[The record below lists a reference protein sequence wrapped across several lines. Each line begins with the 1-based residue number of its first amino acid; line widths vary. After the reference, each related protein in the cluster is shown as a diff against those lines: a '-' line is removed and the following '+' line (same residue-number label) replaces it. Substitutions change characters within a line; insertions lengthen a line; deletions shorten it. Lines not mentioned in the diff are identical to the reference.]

1 MQKTILLVDDEA
13 AILRALNRLLRRA
26 GFTVFTA
33 NSGQEALEVLQRE
46 NIQVVLSDFRM
57 PHMTGGELLAKVKEE
72 HQNIVG
78 LVLSGF
84 ADLESVT
91 KILNDGSA
99 SKFLHKPWDDS
110 ELLQQIEWAFEHW
123 STLNKQSGLT
133 RMVMESDEALLEID
147 AAGIVRNL
155 NPAAME
161 LCSATENDVLNNKI
175 TDFIYALSPRQLDL
189 LCTQAENSAELVDGD
204 NLYEVT
210 CHPLGNERWILSAR
224 HKSRNSGLGVKNLL
238 HRSEVMRRLEDWM
251 STPDHNTSD
260 AETGVSVI
268 YLDVNRFQTFNDSLG
283 YREADRLL
291 AEIARTLIEQKPQDA
306 MIGRMTG
313 DEFVFIL
320 PTVRSDQHTVA
331 LINQILEPFDR
342 PIGFAERKVYI
353 SFSAAYA
360 LAPEDGSCPEE
371 LLRNAK
377 SAAAYSKRRGRSVHP
392 RYKPA
397 MNQRTSELMTI
408 QSDLYRALEKNQ
420 FSVVFQPK
428 VSLKTGRILGAES
441 LLRWKHDTLG
451 FISPATFIPLAE
463 DNGLID
469 TIGEWVLATSATQ
482 SKIWQMDGLPPFRL
496 AVNLS
501 GRQLQEEGLLDAV
514 KVILTNTG
522 IEPNQLE
529 LEVTETFM
537 MQDIEHSLQLLKELK
552 SLGIRL
558 ALDDFGTGYSS
569 LNYLS
574 RLPVDTL
581 KIDRSFVTDLE
592 NSQERLDLVRNVIR
606 MSHDLGMEVVAEGVE
621 TQAQFDLLAEVQCDE
636 VQGYFISPPVPAD
649 KFRDLLENQ
658 PLIGRD
664 FVTPA
669 PETME
674 S

>member
-26 GFTVFTA
+26 GYTVFTA
-33 NSGQEALEVLQRE
+33 NSGKEALEVLQRE
-46 NIQVVLSDFRM
+46 NIKVVLSDFRM
-57 PHMTGGELLAKVKEE
+57 PHMTGGELLAKVKAE
-72 HQNIVG
+72 HHNIVG
-78 LVLSGF
+78 LVLSGY

-99 SKFLHKPWDDS
+99 NKFLNKPWDDS
-110 ELLQQIEWAFEHW
+110 ELLSQIEWAFEHW
-123 STLNKQSGLT
+123 NTLNKQSGLT
-133 RMVMESDEALLEID
+133 RMVMESDEALFEVD
-147 AAGIVRNL
+147 SNGIVCNL
-155 NPAAME
+155 NPAATT
-161 LCSATENDVLNNKI
+161 LCAANESDILNKKI
-175 TDFIYALSPRQLDL
+175 TDFFYALSSHQLEQ
-189 LCTQAENSAELVDGD
+189 LCSQSENTAELVDRD
-204 NLYEVT
+204 NLYDVT
-210 CHPLGNERWILSAR
+210 CHPLGGDRWILGAR
-224 HKSRNSGLGVKNLL
+224 QKSRNSGLGLKNLL
-238 HRSEVMRRLEDWM
+238 HRSDLLHRLEDWM
-251 STPDHNTSD
+251 SPQQSD
-260 AETGVSVI
+260 DSVTRPSATVI

-283 YREADRLL
+283 YREADKLL
-291 AEIARTLIEQKPQDA
+291 ANIAATLLENKPADA
-306 MIGRMTG
+306 MVGRMTG

-320 PTVRSDQHTVA
+320 PTACNDAEIRNI
-331 LINQILEPFDR
+331 INRLLKPFET
-342 PIGFAERKVYI
+342 PIAFAERNVHV

-360 LAPEDGSCPEE
+360 LAPEDGKCPEE
-371 LLRNAK
+371 ILRNAK
-377 SAAAYSKRRGRSVHP
+377 SAVAYSKRRGRFAHP
-392 RYKPA
+392 RYKST
-397 MNQRTSELMTI
+397 MNERTNELLTI

-420 FSVVFQPK
+420 LSVVYQPK
-428 VSLKTGRILGAES
+428 VSLKTGHILGAES

-451 FISPATFIPLAE
+451 FISPSIFIPLAE
-463 DNGLID
+463 DNGLIE

-482 SKIWQMDGLPPFRL
+482 CKIWQIDGLPPFRL

-514 KVILTNTG
+514 KKILNNTG
-522 IEPNQLE
+522 IEPDKLE

-592 NSQERLDLVRNVIR
+592 NSQDRLDLVRNVIR

-621 TQAQFDLLAEVQCDE
+621 TQAQFDLLAEIQCDE

-649 KFRDLLENQ
+649 RFRELLENQ
-658 PLIGRD
+658 PLTGED
-664 FVTPA
+664 FVTTT
-669 PETME
+669 PEKME

>member
-26 GFTVFTA
+26 GYTVFTA
-33 NSGQEALEVLQRE
+33 DSGQEALEVLQRE

-57 PHMTGGELLAKVKEE
+57 PHMTGGELLAKVKAE

-78 LVLSGF
+78 LVLSGY

-110 ELLQQIEWAFEHW
+110 ELIGQIEWAFDHW
-123 STLNKQSGLT
+123 NTLNKQSGLT
-133 RMVMESDEALLEID
+133 RMVMESDEALFEID
-147 AAGIVRNL
+147 SKGIVRNL
-155 NPAAME
+155 NPAAIE
-161 LCSATENDVLNNKI
+161 LCTADESDILNNKI
-175 TDFIYALSPRQLDL
+175 TDFVDALSPRQLEL
-189 LCTQAENSAELVDGD
+189 LCSQSENSAELVDGD

-210 CHPLGNERWILSAR
+210 CHPLGGDRWIVSAR
-224 HKSRNSGLGVKNLL
+224 QKSRNSGLGVRNLL
-238 HRSEVMRRLEDWM
+238 HRSEVLRRLEDWI
-251 STPDHNTSD
+251 SPHQNTES
-260 AETGVSVI
+260 ETTSCASVI

-291 AEIARTLIEQKPQDA
+291 AEIAGTLIENKPADA
-306 MIGRMTG
+306 MVGRITG

-320 PTVRSDQHTVA
+320 PSAHSDAETREI
-331 LINQILEPFDR
+331 INNILKPFET
-342 PIGFAERKVYI
+342 PIPFAERNVHI

-371 LLRNAK
+371 ILRNAK
-377 SAAAYSKRRGRSVHP
+377 SAVAYSKRRGRFVHP

-397 MNQRTSELMTI
+397 MNERTSELMTI

-420 FSVVFQPK
+420 FSIVYQPK

-463 DNGLID
+463 DNGLIE

-501 GRQLQEEGLLDAV
+501 GRQLQEDGLLDAV
-514 KVILTNTG
+514 KKIITNTG
-522 IEPNQLE
+522 IEPDQLE

-574 RLPVDTL
+574 RLPIDTL

-592 NSQERLDLVRNVIR
+592 NSQDRLDLVRNVIR

-621 TQAQFDLLAEVQCDE
+621 TQEQFDLLAEIQCDE
-636 VQGYFISPPVPAD
+636 VQGYFISRPVPAD
-649 KFRDLLENQ
+649 KFRELLENQ
-658 PLIGRD
+658 PLTGQT
-664 FVTPA
+664 VAPPTP
-669 PETME
+669 EKME

>member
-26 GFTVFTA
+26 GYTVFTA
-33 NSGQEALEVLQRE
+33 GSGQEALEVLQRE

-57 PHMTGGELLAKVKEE
+57 PHMTGGELLAKVKTE
-72 HQNIVG
+72 HHNVVG
-78 LVLSGF
+78 LVLSGY

-99 SKFLHKPWDDS
+99 NKFLHKPWDDR
-110 ELLQQIEWAFEHW
+110 ELLSQIEWAFEHW
-123 STLNKQSGLT
+123 NTLNKQSGLT
-133 RMVMESDEALLEID
+133 RMVMESDEALFEID
-147 AAGIVRNL
+147 GSGIIRNL
-155 NPAAME
+155 NPAAIE
-161 LCSATENDVLNNKI
+161 LCAANEGDILNNKI
-175 TDFIYALSPRQLDL
+175 TDFIYALSTSQLEL
-189 LCTQAENSAELVDGD
+189 LYTQSETSAELVDGES
-204 NLYEVT
+204 LYELS
-210 CHPLGNERWILSAR
+210 CHPVEGDHWILSVR
-224 HKSRNSGLGVKNLL
+224 EKSRNSGLGVKNLL
-238 HRSEVMRRLEDWM
+238 HRSEILRRLEDWI
-251 STPDHNTSD
+251 PPKQSD
-260 AETGVSVI
+260 DSKHLLTASVI

-291 AEIARTLIEQKPQDA
+291 AEIARTLIANKPADA
-306 MIGRMTG
+306 MVGRITG

-320 PTVRSDQHTVA
+320 PTAHSEDETREI
-331 LINQILEPFDR
+331 INHLLKPFES
-342 PIGFAERKVYI
+342 PIEFAERNVHV

-360 LAPEDGSCPEE
+360 LAPEDGNCPEE
-371 LLRNAK
+371 ILRNAK
-377 SAAAYSKRRGRSVHP
+377 SAVAYSKRRGRFVHP

-397 MNQRTSELMTI
+397 MNERTSELLTI

-420 FSVVFQPK
+420 FSIVYQPK
-428 VSLKTGRILGAES
+428 VSLKTGHILGAES

-463 DNGLID
+463 DNGLIE

-501 GRQLQEEGLLDAV
+501 GRQLQEDGLLDAV
-514 KVILTNTG
+514 KRILSNTG
-522 IEPNQLE
+522 LEPDQLE

-537 MQDIEHSLQLLKELK
+537 MQDIEHSLRLLQELK

-592 NSQERLDLVRNVIR
+592 NSKDRLDLVRNVIR

-621 TQAQFDLLAEVQCDE
+621 TQEQFDLLADIQCDE
-636 VQGYFISPPVPAD
+636 VQGYFISRPVPAD
-649 KFRDLLENQ
+649 KFRELLENQ
-658 PLIGRD
+658 PLTGRTLASA
-664 FVTPA
+664 TP
-669 PETME
+669 EKME

>member
-33 NSGQEALEVLQRE
+33 NSGQEALEILQRE
-46 NIQVVLSDFRM
+46 NIQVILSDFRM
-57 PHMTGGELLAKVKEE
+57 PQMTGGELLAKVKEE

-84 ADLESVT
+84 ADIESVT

-99 SKFLHKPWDDS
+99 SKFLHKPWDDT

-123 STLNKQSGLT
+123 NTLNKQSGLT

-155 NPAAME
+155 NPAAAE
-161 LCSATENDVLNNKI
+161 LCAATESDILNNKI
-175 TDFIYALSPRQLDL
+175 TDFIYALSPRQLEL
-189 LCTQAENSAELVDGD
+189 LCTQVENSAELVDGD

-210 CHPLGNERWILSAR
+210 CHPIDDNRWILSVR

-251 STPDHNTSD
+251 STKDNNTSD
-260 AETGVSVI
+260 MSSGVSVI

-291 AEIARTLIEQKPQDA
+291 AEIARTLSNQKPQDA

-320 PTVRSDQHTVA
+320 PTVQSDQNTVA
-331 LINQILEPFDR
+331 LINQILEPFDQ
-342 PIGFAERKVYI
+342 PISFAERNVYI

-360 LAPEDGSCPEE
+360 LTPEDGSCPEE

-377 SAAAYSKRRGRSVHP
+377 SAVAYSKRRGRSVHP

-420 FSVVFQPK
+420 FSVVYQPK

-441 LLRWKHDTLG
+441 LLRWKHENLG

-463 DNGLID
+463 DNGLIE

-514 KVILTNTG
+514 KKILANTG

-537 MQDIEHSLQLLKELK
+537 MQDIEHSLQLLQELK

-592 NSQERLDLVRNVIR
+592 NSRDRLDLVRNVIR

-621 TQAQFDLLAEVQCDE
+621 TQAQFDLLAEIQCDE

-649 KFRDLLENQ
+649 KFRELLENQ

-664 FVTPA
+664 FISPA
-669 PETME
+669 PEKME
-674 S
+674 F